1 MLENPDLDFF
11 PLNAAGETVLAG
23 YRDGMV
29 QIESSDVLFH
39 LQKVTSVMW
48 VKIFPFSVISFACF
62 RIQWTNSAGMLKF
75 LLVYI

>member
-39 LQKVTSVMW
+39 LKKVTSVM
-48 VKIFPFSVISFACF
+48 
-62 RIQWTNSAGMLKF
+62 
-75 LLVYI
+75 